1 MKMAVDPV
9 CGMKVDVSTAL
20 KGERNGQT
28 FYFCCD
34 GCRDQ
39 FMAQAPAHPPHDC
52 CSKPA
57 ATTLQPPAAK
67 HSCCSS
73 ESKAPTPAS
82 DHCCHDHADTPAVK
96 PSSSAAY
103 YCPMCPGVESDKPGT
118 CPKCGMALESARP
131 VVAATKIIYTC
142 PMHPEVQQDH
152 PGNCPKCGMALE
164 PKDVIAELEESA
176 EARDMSRR
184 FWIGLA
190 FSIPVLLLAMGNM
203 VGIPIDRLISV
214 PVNHW
219 VQLVLSTPV
228 VLWAGWPFWERGWRS
243 VISWNLNMFTL
254 IAMGVAA
261 AYVFS
266 LVGLFFPNF
275 SPHSFRMDGGVPLYF
290 ETAAIV
296 TVLVLLGQMLEAKA
310 RSRTGHAI
318 RALLNQAAKT
328 ARVVRDGRE
337 VEIPVAEVHH
347 GDSLR
352 VRPGEKIPVDGV
364 VLEGGSSVDES
375 MITGESMPVAKAP
388 GDIVTGATLN
398 QTGSFLMRAER
409 VGQETLLAQIVQ
421 MVADAQRTRAPI
433 QRLADRVSGYFVPA
447 VVLVSIITFA
457 LWASLGP
464 EPRLAHALINA
475 VAVLIIACPC
485 ALGLATPMS
494 IMVGVGRGAHEGVL
508 VKNAEALETLEKVG
522 VIVVDKTGTLTEG
535 KPALTKIITAPG
547 VQEQEV
553 LALAASLEQQSE
565 HPLASAIV
573 TAARDRK
580 LALENVEQFSSITG
594 RGVEGRIRG
603 QEVLIGTPLFF
614 RDKEVGDFGAL
625 EAQAH
630 DLQAEGQTVMF
641 VAANGKAIGLIA
653 VSDPIKATT
662 PAAIQQLHAMG
673 LKVVMLT
680 GDSRQTANA
689 VAARLKIDEVHAQVG
704 PGQKQQEIQRLR
716 NSSQVV
722 AMAGDGIND
731 APALAAANVGIAMG
745 TGTDVAMA
753 SAGITLVRGDLQGVV
768 RAIQLSKAVMRN
780 IRQNLLFA
788 FVYNVIGVPVAAG
801 VLYPAFGILLS
812 PMIAGAAMS
821 FSSVS
826 VIGNA
831 LRLRRVKVD

>member
-1 MKMAVDPV
+1 MAVDPV

-20 KGERNGQT
+20 KGERGGQT

-39 FMAQAPAHPPHDC
+39 FMAQAPP
-52 CSKPA
+52 
-57 ATTLQPPAAK
+57 QP
-67 HSCCSS
+67 
-73 ESKAPTPAS
+73 ERGQFLVLDTPAS
-82 DHCCHDHADTPAVK
+82 GHCCHDHAEAQAVK

-103 YCPMCPGVESDKPGT
+103 YCPMCPGVESDKLGS

-131 VVAATKIIYTC
+131 VVAASKTIFTC
-142 PMHPEVQQDH
+142 PMHPEVQLDH
-152 PGNCPKCGMALE
+152 PGNCPICGMALE
-164 PKDVIAELEESA
+164 PKDVTADLEEESA

-190 FSIPVLLLAMGNM
+190 FSIPVLLLAMGEM

-219 VQLVLSTPV
+219 VQFVLSTPV

-243 VISWNLNMFTL
+243 IISWNLNMFTL

-266 LVGLFFPNF
+266 LVGLFFPNVF
-275 SPHSFRMDGGVPLYF
+275 PHTFRMEGGVPLYF

-318 RALLNQAAKT
+318 KALLNQAAKT

-337 VEIPVAEVHH
+337 VEIPVAEVRH
-347 GDSLR
+347 GDILR

-433 QRLADRVSGYFVPA
+433 QRLADQVSGYFVPA

-464 EPRLAHALINA
+464 EPRLSHALINA

-535 KPALTKIITAPG
+535 KPALTKIIAAPG
-547 VQEQEV
+547 VQEEE
-553 LALAASLEQQSE
+553 LLTLAASLEQRSE

-573 TAARDRK
+573 TAARERK
-580 LALENVEQFSSITG
+580 LALYNVDQFSSITG

-603 QEVLIGTPLFF
+603 REVLIGTPMFF
-614 RDKEVGDFGAL
+614 RDKKVRDFGAL

-641 VAANGKAIGLIA
+641 VADNDKAIGLIA
-653 VSDPIKATT
+653 VADPIKATT

-680 GDSRQTANA
+680 GDSQQTANA

-704 PGQKQQEIQRLR
+704 PAQKQQEIQRLR

-745 TGTDVAMA
+745 TGTDVAIA
-753 SAGITLVRGDLQGVV
+753 SAGITLVRGNLQGVV

-780 IRQNLLFA
+780 IRQNLVFA

-801 VLYPAFGILLS
+801 VLYPAFGLLLS

-826 VIGNA
+826 VVGNA
-831 LRLRRVKVD
+831 LRLRRAKVDSSRRG